1 MHRVRHRRTAAVV
14 RELWESRDAIAQER
28 DVSPGRVLPDAALV
42 DLAMQAPGTVAQLP
56 SGHRSIRRYQR
67 QWLEAVQRANA
78 LADADLPPMTL
89 RSDGPPPQRA
99 WAERDPVAA
108 ARLTHTREA
117 LNEFAAE
124 HAVPVENVVS
134 PEPLRR
140 IIWTPPADRSVQG
153 FADALAALGARPW
166 QRAIV
171 APLVEAAF
179 EANPDEGQP

>member
-1 MHRVRHRRTAAVV
+1 
-14 RELWESRDAIAQER
+14 
-28 DVSPGRVLPDAALV
+28 
-42 DLAMQAPGTVAQLP
+42 
-56 SGHRSIRRYQR
+56 
-67 QWLEAVQRANA
+67 
-78 LADADLPPMTL
+78 
-89 RSDGPPPQRA
+89 
-99 WAERDPVAA
+99 VAA